1 MLKIK
6 NIESFK
12 LNYIYF
18 FPVVF
23 FPFLNIY
30 QFRNDSD
37 IKSWLFRNLIISF
50 TVISIPFFFSL
61 SMLTTKFF
69 YKDQSRDTDLFS
81 VGLGFL
87 CLIFLMGSN
96 YYQFQS
102 FTLGT
107 DLTIDYYRMALM
119 VSFLI
124 GCFISS
130 FWFTLK
136 YKKYSKKYALDF
148 NPRTQRFMLSAFP
161 LLFIAVTALFSI

>member
-12 LNYIYF
+12 LHYIYF

-61 SMLTTKFF
+61 SMLTTKFL
-69 YKDQSRDTDLFS
+69 YKDQNRDTDLFS

-96 YYQFQS
+96 YYQFQR
-102 FTLGT
+102 FTLGI

-119 VSFLI
+119 VSFLM
-124 GCFISS
+124 GCFISNLC
-130 FWFTLK
+130 FALK
-136 YKKYSKKYALDF
+136 YKKYIKNYSIEWNMK
-148 NPRTQRFMLSAFP
+148 NQRFMASAALPVF
-161 LLFIAVTALFSI
+161 TAITAFFMI

>member
-1 MLKIK
+1 MLRIK

-12 LNYIYF
+12 LHYIYF

-30 QFRNDSD
+30 QFSNDSD
-37 IKSWLFRNLIISF
+37 IKSWLFRNLLISF
-50 TVISIPFFFSL
+50 TVITVPFFLAL

-69 YKDQSRDTDLFS
+69 YKDQSRNTDFFS

-87 CLIFLMGSN
+87 CLTFLMGSN
-96 YYQFQS
+96 YYQFQK

-119 VSFLI
+119 VSFLM
-124 GCFISS
+124 GCFISNLC
-130 FWFTLK
+130 FALK
-136 YKKYSKKYALDF
+136 YKKYIKNYSMGWNIK
-148 NPRTQRFMLSAFP
+148 TQRFMASAVLP
-161 LLFIAVTALFSI
+161 VLMAITAFFMI

>member
-12 LNYIYF
+12 LHYIYF

-37 IKSWLFRNLIISF
+37 IKSWLFRNLIVSS
-50 TVISIPFFFSL
+50 TVVVIPFFLAL
-61 SMLTTKFF
+61 SMLITKFL
-69 YKDQSRDTDLFS
+69 YKDQNKNTDFFS

-96 YYQFQS
+96 YYQFQKFS
-102 FTLGT
+102 VGT
-107 DLTIDYYRMALM
+107 DLNIDYYRMALM
-119 VSFLI
+119 VGFLM

-130 FWFTLK
+130 ILFTLK
-136 YKKYSKKYALDF
+136 YIKYSKKYTVDL
-148 NPRTQRFMLSAFP
+148 NTKTQKFMASASLP
-161 LLFIAVTALFSI
+161 LFISISTFFMI

>member
-81 VGLGFL
+81 FGLGFL

-119 VSFLI
+119 VSFLM

-130 FWFTLK
+130 ICFMLK
-136 YKKYSKKYALDF
+136 YQIYSKKHTADW
-148 NPRTQRFMLSAFP
+148 NTKTQRFMASASLP
-161 LLFIAVTALFSI
+161 FIIAITAFFMI

>member
-12 LNYIYF
+12 LHYIYF

-50 TVISIPFFFSL
+50 TVITVPFFLSL
-61 SMLTTKFF
+61 SMLTTKFL
-69 YKDQSRDTDLFS
+69 YKDQSRNTDFFS

-96 YYQFQS
+96 YYQFQK

-119 VSFLI
+119 VSFLM

-130 FWFTLK
+130 ICFMLK
-136 YKKYSKKYALDF
+136 YQKYSKKHTADW
-148 NPRTQRFMLSAFP
+148 NTKTQRFMASASLP
-161 LLFIAVTALFSI
+161 FIIAITAFFVI

>member
-12 LNYIYF
+12 LHYIYF

-37 IKSWLFRNLIISF
+37 IKSWLFRNLLISF
-50 TVISIPFFFSL
+50 TVVVIPFFLAL
-61 SMLTTKFF
+61 SMLITKFL
-69 YKDQSRDTDLFS
+69 YKDQNKNMEYFS

-87 CLIFLMGSN
+87 CLIFLMGIN
-96 YYQFQS
+96 YYQFQK

-119 VSFLI
+119 VSFLM

-130 FWFTLK
+130 ICFTLK
-136 YKKYSKKYALDF
+136 YQKYSKKHTVDW
-148 NPRTQRFMLSAFP
+148 NTKTQKFMASASLP
-161 LLFIAVTALFSI
+161 LCIAIGALFII